1 MTEVVHDFTT
11 TVPVWVPYVTP
22 VELASATPEQLAAM
36 QVTPS
41 NKGVSPYVLTLAH
54 DPESLAVRSPLFNQI
69 MYGKDGLSGA
79 ERELGAVGASVVNR
93 CIYCAAVHA
102 SRFNALSKRPE
113 VMEAIFRDER
123 DAKLEARDQAVFTFS
138 AQLSETPPALGEEAV
153 KAAETAGLDMLEA
166 VDLVFSAAI
175 FGWANR
181 LMHTLGQPERR

>member
-113 VMEAIFRDER
+113 EVMEAIFRDER

-175 FGWANR
+175 FGWR
-181 LMHTLGQPERR
+181 TG